1 MDDGANIQC
10 FYYDQYTLQ
19 QLYDKVNGGPGTS
32 VVEPA
37 AATLTALAPEVS
49 GSGQRLQQVM
59 DQAKVSWQG
68 QAAQAA
74 GSAVAQVAQWAS
86 AAGGQATHSGGA
98 SAQDYASSWAA
109 MKQSVPAPEPV
120 PPANWWDDIT
130 DLFGTNSDHAKV
142 VAEND
147 NALRNAIDA
156 MVAHEQHTR
165 TALGSFSATAA
176 VPEVTAQPGLPA
188 GPGQPGGPAHPAAG
202 TATGQGTPGAGHA
215 TPGAQPGTGGAGT
228 PGGAAGSHGAGTG
241 GPGSSNDSGTAA
253 APAPTTP
260 SVATPHTPPVDGTGL
275 PGIGGAAGSGATG
288 STGSGTP
295 GLGGSG
301 PAALP
306 PLPIGGAPEY
316 QPGKITAALNPG
328 TAHQATPAPRGSGT
342 PLDPRAGGSPTAAA
356 TEAGERAV
364 RGAGPAAG
372 GTPMGGGA
380 GRAGQEREHRNNTYL
395 ASDEPFSVQFGDDVV
410 PRVIG
415 PEHLDEP

>member
-1 MDDGANIQC
+1 MDDGADIQC

-19 QLYDKVNGGPGTS
+19 QLYDQVNGGPGTS

-109 MKQSVPAPEPV
+109 MKQSVPAPKPV
-120 PPANWWDDIT
+120 PPASWYDDLT
-130 DLFGTNSDHAKV
+130 DLFGDNSDHAKA

-147 NALRNAIDA
+147 NARNNAIDA

-176 VPEVTAQPGLPA
+176 VPEVTASPGLPA
-188 GPGQPGGPAHPAAG
+188 GPGQPGGLAQPAAG
-202 TATGQGTPGAGHA
+202 AATGQGTPGAGHA

-228 PGGAAGSHGAGTG
+228 G
-241 GPGSSNDSGTAA
+241 GPGSSHDSGTAA
-253 APAPTTP
+253 APARTTP
-260 SVATPHTPPVDGTGL
+260 SVATPHTPPLDGTGP
-275 PGIGGAAGSGATG
+275 PGIGAAGSGTATG
-288 STGSGTP
+288 ATGSGTP

-306 PLPIGGAPEY
+306 PLPLGGAPEY
-316 QPGKITAALNPG
+316 QPGKITDALNHD

-342 PLDPRAGGSPTAAA
+342 PLDPRPGGNPNAAA

-364 RGAGPAAG
+364 RGAGPAG
-372 GTPMGGGA
+372 GGIPMGGA
-380 GRAGQEREHRNNTYL
+380 SGRAGQEREHRNHTYL
-395 ASDEPFSVQFGDDVV
+395 ASDEPFSVQLGDDVV